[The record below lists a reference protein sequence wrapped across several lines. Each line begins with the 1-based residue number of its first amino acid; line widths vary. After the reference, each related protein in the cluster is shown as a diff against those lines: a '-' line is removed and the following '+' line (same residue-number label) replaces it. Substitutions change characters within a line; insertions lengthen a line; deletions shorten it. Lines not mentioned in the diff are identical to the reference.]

1 MQEKLLLNTNIDES
15 EKKQLGKRT
24 IVSLFIILVLIPIT
38 MWFGITYLNDRKY
51 YYISMLM
58 IIYVMVP
65 FFMVF
70 ENREPRARELIV
82 ISVLTALV
90 VIGRTIFFM
99 LPAFKP
105 MIAIVIIAGVTFGAE
120 SGFLVGAMSAFV
132 SNFIFGQ
139 GPWTPWQMFSL
150 GLIGFIAGILQQKGL
165 LKKNKLN
172 LCIFGCISTY
182 LIYGGI
188 MNFAS
193 ILMYS
198 NTITKPMV
206 IATYASGIPY
216 DTVHAT
222 ATVFFMYF
230 LSDTMIEK
238 LDRIRLKYGMIQGNS

>member
-1 MQEKLLLNTNIDES
+1 MQEKLLLRNDLEDA
-15 EKKQLGKRT
+15 EKKKFTKRT
-24 IVSLFIILVLIPIT
+24 AVSFFIIVVLIPIT

-58 IIYVMVP
+58 IIYIMVP

-70 ENREPRARELIV
+70 ENREPQARELIV
-82 ISVLTALV
+82 ISVLAATV

-99 LPAFKP
+99 IPAFKP

-150 GLIGFIAGILQQKGL
+150 GLIGFIAGILYQKGL
-165 LKKNKLN
+165 LKKNRLD
-172 LCIFGCISTY
+172 LCIFGCVATY

-188 MNFAS
+188 MNLAS

-198 NTITKPMV
+198 NTITKTMV
-206 IATYASGIPY
+206 IATYISGIPY
-216 DTVHAT
+216 DTVHAI

-230 LSDTMIEK
+230 LSNTMIEK
-238 LDRIRLKYGMIQGNS
+238 LDRIRLKYGMIR